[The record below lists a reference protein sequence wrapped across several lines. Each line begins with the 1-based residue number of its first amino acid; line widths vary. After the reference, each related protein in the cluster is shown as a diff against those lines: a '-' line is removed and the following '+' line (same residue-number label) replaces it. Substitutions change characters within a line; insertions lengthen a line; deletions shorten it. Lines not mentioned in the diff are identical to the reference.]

1 MPINSRQK
9 GAAFERHISKFLND
23 LLEARG
29 KERSVKRNLEQ
40 YQTKGMAD
48 LYFEHFAI
56 ECKRYKERK
65 GENWPIDKWWRQAMD
80 AAGDKYVPILIYK
93 YDRQEIKAVIP
104 LAYLNPE
111 LKEVMDP
118 QKICITSFKHFL
130 QIAEARIADLI

>member
-9 GAAFERHISKFLND
+9 GAAFERHICKFLND

-29 KERSVKRNLEQ
+29 QERSVKRNLDQ
-40 YQTKGMAD
+40 YQTKGLAD
-48 LYFEHFAI
+48 LYFQNFAI

-65 GENWPIDKWWRQAMD
+65 ENWPIDKWWRQAMD

-104 LAYLNPE
+104 LSY
-111 LKEVMDP
+111 
-118 QKICITSFKHFL
+118 
-130 QIAEARIADLI
+130 